1 MARNDVVF
9 SEISIKAKDST
20 EYVNILENFQASS
33 TFGGMS
39 IDEGLFNG
47 GVSGFILLNDPNP
60 NNDEPELPSITNLA
74 KTGSMVRFSF
84 STNISENNIT
94 SQLDG
99 LAFYVYNV
107 SIVSDISPGIAK
119 LGSSQAVTYR
129 LEFAS
134 YESTSI
140 DYETSELEEDYV
152 GTISEFI
159 RSIASSNE
167 LGILAPTPDKETV
180 TIENTAQVEP
190 QIVPTF
196 NGVWFKSTQSLYPWG
211 KEKSIPSINTL
222 IRSSL
227 NYAVPAVGYVES
239 KNPDGD
245 IIVEDPGVPYKENP
259 SYVFYQS
266 LPLGQW
272 RLTPIGGSEHNSLY
286 KQNYI
291 EGNEDAGYHTY
302 RFTMDETV
310 TKRIEMFKLIK
321 ATDILELQENGAF
334 GSRYK
339 LIEPNYRG
347 IYNGIGLDS
356 GDNDDEGTVHTNN
369 NIGIRNNTYY
379 HDAMSLASHLKQDYV
394 TYKYEDFN
402 ADDEDSDSPLLGR
415 KITNGKENP
424 AFSSLRDTV
433 YGYFDTS
440 YLYKPFP
447 TMNDDY
453 SSGRGNKYM
462 WQTMFDMCEFPLR
475 TNTQLGEV
483 GINDI
488 VSIRNSNKQCK
499 LAYSVLSDLKEQWN
513 RYRHSICCESSS
525 GGEFLSLL
533 VGATWGGEPQ
543 GVTLDGSPW
552 VNRNITPYALGS
564 TQQAD
569 TSGMG
574 NTVGNMYRYSFIEVE
589 AWPKALIDKTVKADA
604 FIEGA
609 PPDQT
614 YFDYLVSADLNPSNG
629 LHEVYIPGNGGND
642 YTTNE
647 TDESSPGFGEPLAN
661 GITFQFGLENEN
673 ANEQELKINQE
684 QEMFVIPVSGGKRGL
699 FSAYNTI
706 ELTNNKAFTGAG
718 INTKGF
724 NYPSGFNLM
733 QIGGMT
739 TGTNAGEGTTP
750 IPAQYMGT
758 LVRMSPVNS
767 SDLNEIKTN
776 ADLAALGETGYCEDA
791 DGNRTDATTEEE
803 CRGTWTKYGGE
814 EAYTGPEGYVEGI
827 CCPSTY
833 LLNSIMGTDN
843 LPTTFAGPPSK
854 LQCDTLVIE
863 RDDIGD
869 RPDITTNA
877 SPEKANTTTTKGD
890 ETVFMFAAENDHDGR
905 CTI

>member
-9 SEISIKAKDST
+9 SEISIKPKDST
-20 EYVNILENFQASS
+20 EYVNVIESFQASS

-39 IDEGLFNG
+39 IEEGIFNG

-60 NNDEPELPSITNLA
+60 DNDEPDLPSITTLA
-74 KTGSMVRFSF
+74 KTGSMIRFSF
-84 STNISENNIT
+84 STEIIENDIK
-94 SQLDG
+94 SSLDG

-119 LGSSQAVTYR
+119 LGSSQAATYR

-134 YESTSI
+134 YESTAV
-140 DYETSELEEDYV
+140 DYETRELEEDYV
-152 GTISEFI
+152 GTISEFV

-167 LGILAPTPDKETV
+167 LGILAPTPDKETSPV
-180 TIENTAQVEP
+180 ENTAQVEP
-190 QIVPTF
+190 QIVPTY

-227 NYAVPAVGYVES
+227 NYAIPAVGYVEDT
-239 KNPDGD
+239 NNDGD
-245 IIVEDPGVPYKENP
+245 IVVVDPGTPYKQNP

-272 RLTPIGGSEHNSLY
+272 RLIPIGGSEHDSLY
-286 KQNYI
+286 KQNYVD
-291 EGNEDAGYHTY
+291 GSEDAGYHTY
-302 RFTMDETV
+302 RFTMDETI

-321 ATDILELQENGAF
+321 ATDILDLQENGAF
-334 GSRYK
+334 GSRYN

-347 IYNGIGLDS
+347 IYNGIELEVGEQ
-356 GDNDDEGTVHTNN
+356 DDEETVHTNN

-415 KITNGKENP
+415 KIINGNENP

-453 SSGRGNKYM
+453 SSGRGAKYM

-513 RYRHSICCESSS
+513 RYRHSICCDSSS
-525 GGEFLSLL
+525 GGEFLALL
-533 VGATWGGEPQ
+533 VGVTWGGEPQ

-589 AWPKALIDKTVKADA
+589 AWPKALIDTNVKADA

-614 YFDYLVSADLNPSNG
+614 YYDYLVNADLNPSNG
-629 LHEVYIPGNGGND
+629 FQQVYIPGNAGND
-642 YTTNE
+642 YYQDPKT
-647 TDESSPGFGEPLAN
+647 GEPDSPVAN
-661 GITFQFGLENEN
+661 GITFQFGLTHQNENE
-673 ANEQELKINQE
+673 QKLKINQA

-733 QIGGMT
+733 GIGGMT

-758 LVRMSPVNS
+758 LVRMTPVNS
-767 SDLNEIKTN
+767 SDLNEIKTK
-776 ADLAALGETGYCEDA
+776 ADLAALGETGYCEDD

-814 EAYTGPEGYVEGI
+814 DAYTGPEGYVEGI
-827 CCPSTY
+827 CCPATY

-869 RPDITTNA
+869 RPDISTNA
-877 SPEKANTTTTKGD
+877 SPAKVNTTTTKGD

>member
-1 MARNDVVF
+1 
-9 SEISIKAKDST
+9 
-20 EYVNILENFQASS
+20 
-33 TFGGMS
+33 
-39 IDEGLFNG
+39 
-47 GVSGFILLNDPNP
+47 
-60 NNDEPELPSITNLA
+60 
-74 KTGSMVRFSF
+74 
-84 STNISENNIT
+84 
-94 SQLDG
+94 
-99 LAFYVYNV
+99 
-107 SIVSDISPGIAK
+107 
-119 LGSSQAVTYR
+119 
-129 LEFAS
+129 
-134 YESTSI
+134 
-140 DYETSELEEDYV
+140 
-152 GTISEFI
+152 
-159 RSIASSNE
+159 
-167 LGILAPTPDKETV
+167 
-180 TIENTAQVEP
+180 
-190 QIVPTF
+190 
-196 NGVWFKSTQSLYPWG
+196 
-211 KEKSIPSINTL
+211 
-222 IRSSL
+222 
-227 NYAVPAVGYVES
+227 
-239 KNPDGD
+239 
-245 IIVEDPGVPYKENP
+245 
-259 SYVFYQS
+259 
-266 LPLGQW
+266 
-272 RLTPIGGSEHNSLY
+272 
-286 KQNYI
+286 
-291 EGNEDAGYHTY
+291 
-302 RFTMDETV
+302 
-310 TKRIEMFKLIK
+310 
-321 ATDILELQENGAF
+321 
-334 GSRYK
+334 
-339 LIEPNYRG
+339 
-347 IYNGIGLDS
+347 
-356 GDNDDEGTVHTNN
+356 
-369 NIGIRNNTYY
+369 
-379 HDAMSLASHLKQDYV
+379 
-394 TYKYEDFN
+394 
-402 ADDEDSDSPLLGR
+402 
-415 KITNGKENP
+415 
-424 AFSSLRDTV
+424 
-433 YGYFDTS
+433 
-440 YLYKPFP
+440 
-447 TMNDDY
+447 
-453 SSGRGNKYM
+453 
-462 WQTMFDMCEFPLR
+462 
-475 TNTQLGEV
+475 
-483 GINDI
+483 
-488 VSIRNSNKQCK
+488 
-499 LAYSVLSDLKEQWN
+499 
-513 RYRHSICCESSS
+513 
-525 GGEFLSLL
+525 LL

-543 GVTLDGSPW
+543 GISGDAPW

-589 AWPKALIDKTVKADA
+589 AWPKALIDTNVKADA

-614 YFDYLVSADLNPSNG
+614 YYDYLVNADLNPSNG
-629 LHEVYIPGNGGND
+629 FKQVYIPGNAGND
-642 YTTNE
+642 YYQDPKT
-647 TDESSPGFGEPLAN
+647 GEPDPPVAN

-814 EAYTGPEGYVEGI
+814 DAYTGPEGYVEGI

-877 SPEKANTTTTKGD
+877 SPEKVNTTTTKGD